1 MNVLLSIKPKYIKEI
16 REGNKKYE
24 FRKLIW
30 KHGFKIEKVY
40 LYSSAPTKKIVG
52 VFTLGTVVKDN
63 PNNLWQNFKKFSGIN
78 EDEFFNYF
86 RNHEKGFAIEMKAI
100 KFFDPPI
107 DPFKEFSNFNPP
119 QSFYYINKN
128 SSLYNMRI

>member
-30 KHGFKIEKVY
+30 KHGARIEKVY
-40 LYSSAPTKKIVG
+40 IYSSAPIQKIVG
-52 VFTLGTVVKDN
+52 VFTLGNVIKDN
-63 PNNLWQNFKKFSGIN
+63 PNNLWQHFKDFSGIS

-86 RNHEKGFAIEMKAI
+86 KNREKGFAIEMKAI
-100 KFFDPPI
+100 KFFDDPI
-107 DPFKEFSNFNPP
+107 DPFEDFLNFNPP